1 MGDEGRPDTFDLLR
15 ALTEGQQ
22 HNQATMNALGQAV
35 HALVQTQQQQ
45 QEQPTQQR
53 PTTHGPKAKEPRFYN
68 GDRSDGKL
76 DDHIRDVQNYLNFYE
91 ARGHWASEKEKIEH
105 AAQYLTGRMHRMYS
119 LQSANIHTVPAY
131 IEWLKR
137 TFRDHNEQQRLRDD
151 WHATV
156 QGDKSVMDYAS
167 DLVYLASRIVPTK
180 TESDIKD
187 HFRTGLRSNIKVKL
201 AEHPEWDDLGL
212 DDFIARADRQEQI
225 EANRDYIRSASER
238 RSTSRGSAYAI
249 NGAPRRGGRKHSPSA
264 KRPRKDTQEWRDWCR
279 ERDACYGC
287 GETGHKSRD
296 CPEQEETSR
305 KSTQKRAP
313 SPFVRGRSVSRD
325 SQRPR
330 NRSTSRASSTGRN
343 TSQKN
348 VSFQAGN
355 GRA

>member
-1 MGDEGRPDTFDLLR
+1 MGDQGRPDTFDLLR
-15 ALTEGQQ
+15 ALAEGQQ
-22 HNQATMNALGQAV
+22 LNQATMTALGQAV
-35 HALVQTQQQQ
+35 HALVQSQQQQ
-45 QEQPTQQR
+45 REQPAQQR

-91 ARGHWASEKEKIEH
+91 ARGHWASEREKIEH

-119 LQSANIHTVPAY
+119 LQSANIHTVPDY

-151 WHATV
+151 WHATI

-180 TESDIKD
+180 SESDIKD

-201 AEHPEWDDLGL
+201 AEHPEWDDLSL

-225 EANRDYIRSASER
+225 EANRDYIRNG
-238 RSTSRGSAYAI
+238 SRGDSTDRGRAYAI
-249 NGAPRRGGRKHSPSA
+249 AGAPRRGGRKHSSQT
-264 KRPRKDTQEWRDWCR
+264 RQPRKDTQEWRDWCR
-279 ERDACYGC
+279 ERDACYEC
-287 GETGHKSRD
+287 GEEGHKSRD
-296 CPEQEETSR
+296 CPQGSGTNR
-305 KSTQKRAP
+305 KSQRRRSP
-313 SPFVRGRSVSRD
+313 SPFVRGRSASRD
-325 SQRPR
+325 SQRSR
-330 NRSTSRASSTGRN
+330 DRSSSRTSATGRN
-343 TSQKN
+343 SSSKN
-348 VSFQAGN
+348 VSFQEGK